1 MLDRYERHVNRKMR
15 RRTAY
20 IYICILLGMFIIVG
34 RLLFVYIINGDR
46 YSKAALENKQ
56 LVDTTIPYKRG
67 DILDRNGVVLAK
79 SEVAFN
85 IILDCVELSDE
96 LKREKENTKNFDEN
110 SNILTKTFDYLSSKY
125 GILKSELEK
134 IYKENIDSRYYI
146 LKKDLSNS
154 DVSELREKIKSDE
167 SFTKYGIWLESK
179 YKRVYPFNDL
189 AGNVI
194 GFINNVGDPIVGIES
209 QYNDQLTGK
218 NGRDYQYFDQNLGIV
233 RNKIEPVDGND
244 IVLTI
249 DVGIQKLITDKI
261 KEYYQKENPKNMA
274 ILVTDPSTGEVLG
287 MASTPFFDL
296 NNPSDSKD
304 IKLED
309 VIEKKEDGTEVVKKQ
324 LWQDLTDVERSEIL
338 NKRWQNYIVS
348 NAYEPGSTFKPIT
361 VSAGLELN
369 KFNIDTTFLCD
380 GGEQIYDYYI
390 YCYNHDGH
398 GLITAAQA
406 IQYSCN
412 DALMQMVDKIGKEDF
427 FKYQRLFN
435 FGYKTNID
443 LPDEV
448 GDESLLQKLENMGPV
463 DLATNSF
470 GQNFSVNMLQI
481 ACADGAIGNNGKYY
495 KPYICSEIKDTTG
508 ITIKKN
514 EPQFIKQV
522 ISKDTAYK
530 VKMAMRMVVEDTS
543 IKDWGVIEGYEN
555 QLFGKT
561 GTAEKL
567 PRSDGKYISSFIEM
581 GPFDNPKVLVYV
593 VIDEGPSIATTHAS
607 QISSELLR
615 ELLPMLNIQKN

>member
-1 MLDRYERHVNRKMR
+1 MFDRYERHVNRKMR

-85 IILDCVELSDE
+85 IIIDCVELSDE
-96 LKREKENTKNFDEN
+96 LKREKENTKNFDDN
-110 SNILTKTFDYLSSKY
+110 SNVLTKTFDYLSSKY

-154 DVSELREKIKSDE
+154 DVSELREKINDDE
-167 SFTKYGIWLESK
+167 SFTKYGVWLESK

-189 AGNVI
+189 AGNVV
-194 GFINNVGDPIVGIES
+194 GFINNVGDPIIGIES
-209 QYNDQLTGK
+209 QYNAQLVGK

-233 RNKIEPVDGND
+233 RNKVEPVDGND

-261 KEYYQKENPKNMA
+261 KEYYQKEEPKNMA

-309 VIEKKEDGTEVVKKQ
+309 IVEKKEDGTEVVKKR

-369 KFNIDTTFLCD
+369 KFNIDTMFLCD

-398 GLITAAQA
+398 GRISTAQA

-412 DALMQMVDKIGKEDF
+412 DALMQMADKIGKDDF

-495 KPYICSEIKDTTG
+495 KPYVCSEIRDTNG